1 MSYVELERES
11 IVIVSINIDVE
22 KFNPPSR
29 EYEKFPFPPVTMI
42 SIAPSP
48 SMHVSRLELT
58 IICIES
64 LHGEGMIELWALDAT
79 ENFNNKND
87 KIPKN
92 NMFEFRNLRNNI

>member
-1 MSYVELERES
+1 M
-11 IVIVSINIDVE
+11 IVSINIGAE

-42 SIAPSP
+42 SITPSP
-48 SMHVSRLELT
+48 FMHVSRFELT

-64 LHGEGMIELWALDAT
+64 LHGEGMIELWALDAN

-87 KIPKN
+87 KNPNN

>member
-1 MSYVELERES
+1 M
-11 IVIVSINIDVE
+11 IVSINIDVE
-22 KFNPPSR
+22 KFTPPSR

-42 SIAPSP
+42 SITPSP

-64 LHGEGMIELWALDAT
+64 LHGEGMIELWALDDT

-92 NMFEFRNLRNNI
+92 NMFEFRYLKNNI

>member
-1 MSYVELERES
+1 MIKVAVLDDYQSAFNE
-11 IVIVSINIDVE
+11 IIDVE

-42 SIAPSP
+42 SITPSP

-64 LHGEGMIELWALDAT
+64 LHGEGMIELWALADT

-92 NMFEFRNLRNNI
+92 NMFEFRYLRNNI